1 MQTVSSKPTV
11 GVIANPYSSRDI
23 RRLISSAT
31 SIQTVER
38 ANIVERIIVSL
49 ANFDVDK
56 VYMMP
61 DKGGIAAHLLRN
73 LNTLQRLKNIKLPEV
88 EFLDIPITSTA
99 EDSELAARILYE
111 KNVDAIL
118 ILGGDGTH
126 RVVAKEI
133 GDIPMAS
140 ISTGTNNAFPKFYEA
155 TLVGMGIGLYLQ
167 GIVSAETVLNK
178 NKVIHVTV
186 NNEVKDLALVD
197 LAITSEQWIGARA
210 LWHMQNL
217 KELYLTFCEPT
228 AIGMS
233 SVGGLLSPVARTESH
248 GLKIVTSTPDDSER
262 SVNCP
267 IAPGLFEE
275 IGIISSEKIELN
287 VSQEIETEQ
296 GVIALDG
303 EREIEF
309 SKNDNVVVELK
320 NDGPVTININLAIE
334 IAASQGAFVKQRSEK
349 KKLIMHNIENAFIN
363 KQQNNQNEM
372 ELAS

>member
-1 MQTVSSKPTV
+1 MQSASKKTSI
-11 GVIANPYSSRDI
+11 GVIANPYSSRDV

-31 SIQTVER
+31 SIQTGER

-49 ANFDVDK
+49 TVFGIDK

-73 LNTLQRLKNIKLPEV
+73 LGSLQRLKKMDIPEI

-99 EDSELAARILYE
+99 EDSERAARILIE
-111 KNVDAIL
+111 KGVDAVL

-140 ISTGTNNAFPKFYEA
+140 ISTGTNNAFPKFHEA
-155 TLVGMGIGLYLQ
+155 TLIGMGMGLYLK
-167 GIVSAETVLNK
+167 GIVPAETVLNR

-186 NNEVKDLALVD
+186 NNETRDLALVD
-197 LAITSEQWIGARA
+197 LAITNDQWIGARA
-210 LWHMQNL
+210 LWHMENL

-233 SVGGLLSPVARTESH
+233 SVGGLLNPISRTEPY
-248 GLKIVTSTPDDSER
+248 GLKMVTSSPDACDE

-267 IAPGLFEE
+267 ILPGLFEE
-275 IGIISSEKIELN
+275 IGIKSSDKLELNTPYKIE
-287 VSQEIETEQ
+287 TKQ

-309 SKNDNVVVELK
+309 SKNDNVVIELK
-320 NDGPVTININLAIE
+320 NDGPVTIDINLAIE
-334 IAASQGAFVKQRSEK
+334 LAASQGAFVKQRNVK
-349 KKLIMHNIENAFIN
+349 KNDDLIYFENKYLEVA
-363 KQQNNQNEM
+363 
-372 ELAS
+372 A

>member
-1 MQTVSSKPTV
+1 MKTVSSKTTI

-49 ANFDVDK
+49 ASFGVDK
-56 VYMMP
+56 IYMMP

-73 LNTLQRLKNIKLPEV
+73 LNTLQRLKNMTLPEV

-111 KNVDAIL
+111 KGVDAVL

-126 RVVAKEI
+126 RVVSKEI
-133 GDIPMAS
+133 GEIPMAS

-155 TLVGMGIGLYLQ
+155 TLVGMGVGLYLQ
-167 GIVSAETVLNK
+167 GIVPAETVLNK

-186 NNEVKDLALVD
+186 NNETRDVALVD

-233 SVGGLLSPVARTESH
+233 SIGGLLSPIARTESQ
-248 GLKIVTSTPDDSER
+248 GLKIVTSTPESSDR

-275 IGIISSEKIELN
+275 IGINSSEKIELN
-287 VSQEIETEQ
+287 IPKEIESKQ

-309 SKNDNVVVELK
+309 SKNDSVVVELK
-320 NDGPVTININLAIE
+320 NDGPITININLAIE
-334 IAASQGAFVKQRSEK
+334 IAASQGAFVKQSNTK
-349 KKLIMHNIENAFIN
+349 KKTDSVNRGNAFIN
-363 KQQNNQNEM
+363 KQKNNQI

>member
-1 MQTVSSKPTV
+1 MQTVSKKTSI
-11 GVIANPYSSRDI
+11 GIIANPYSSRDI

-31 SIQTVER
+31 SIQTGER

-49 ANFDVDK
+49 TTFGIDK

-61 DKGGIAAHLLRN
+61 DKGGISAHLLRN
-73 LNTLQRLKNIKLPEV
+73 LDSLQRLKKMDIPEI

-99 EDSELAARILYE
+99 EDSELAARIFFE
-111 KNVDAIL
+111 KGVDAVL

-133 GDIPMAS
+133 ADIPMAS
-140 ISTGTNNAFPKFYEA
+140 ISTGTNNAFPKFHEA
-155 TLVGMGIGLYLQ
+155 TLIGMGMGLYIK
-167 GIVSAETVLNK
+167 GIVPAETVLHR

-186 NNEVKDLALVD
+186 NNETRDIALVD
-197 LAITSEQWIGARA
+197 LAITNDQWIGARA
-210 LWHMQNL
+210 LWNMENL

-233 SVGGLLSPVARTESH
+233 SVGGLLNPIPRSDPH
-248 GLKIVTSTPDDSER
+248 GLKIVTSTPDDCEQ

-267 IAPGLFEE
+267 ILPGLFEE
-275 IGIISSEKIELN
+275 IGINSSDKLELN
-287 VSQEIETEQ
+287 TPYEIETKQ

-309 SKNDNVVVELK
+309 SKNDNVVIALK
-320 NDGPVTININLAIE
+320 DDGPVTIDINLAIE
-334 IAASQGAFVKQRSEK
+334 IAARQGAFLKQRNTK
-349 KKLIMHNIENAFIN
+349 KNDDFSDVKKNHFE
-363 KQQNNQNEM
+363 KQQFEQDES
-372 ELAS
+372 AVSI

>member
-1 MQTVSSKPTV
+1 MNKKTSM

-49 ANFDVDK
+49 ASFGLDK

-73 LNTLQRLKNIKLPEV
+73 LGSLKHLKDINIPEV

-99 EDSELAARILYE
+99 EDSEVAARLMYE
-111 KNVDAIL
+111 KNVDVVL

-140 ISTGTNNAFPKFYEA
+140 ISTGTNNAFPRFYEA

-167 GIVSAETVLNK
+167 GKVPAEKVLNK
-178 NKVIHVTV
+178 NKVLHVTV
-186 NNEVKDLALVD
+186 NDEIKDVALVD
-197 LAITSEQWIGARA
+197 LAITNDQWIGARA

-233 SVGGLLSPVARTESH
+233 SVGGLLNPVQRSESH
-248 GLKIVTSTPDDSER
+248 GLKVITSSPDTCDR

-275 IGIISSEKIELN
+275 IGINSSDRIELN
-287 VSQEIETEQ
+287 VPQQVVTEQ

-309 SKNDNVVVELK
+309 LKNDDVVIELK
-320 NDGPVTININLAIE
+320 KDGPVTIDINLTIE
-334 IAASQGAFVKQRSEK
+334 LAASQGVFIKHHNLKKNDDFTCIANVLAEQQYKQNS
-349 KKLIMHNIENAFIN
+349 LTV
-363 KQQNNQNEM
+363 
-372 ELAS
+372 